1 MAVYKIFS
9 EKDAAIYSDAP
20 TQNTGRDEILDI
32 SSFNALNVP
41 GLGEDIQVA
50 RALVQFPSSEI
61 NDLISNNVTGSYK
74 AYLKLFLA
82 NGSSVPTN
90 YGIYAYPISGSW
102 NMGTGRRS
110 DSPITTNGVSWRYRD
125 SANSATTWNFS
136 PIAFY
141 DNNPK
146 ASGSVT
152 SQYGTVPGGGNW
164 YVALILSGSGTYI
177 RPEASQS
184 FTYTT
189 NKDLNID
196 VTQTVDLWYSG
207 TIANNGFILKQTSSI
222 EFSTSSFFSTA
233 YFSMDTHTIYPPQ
246 LEIKW
251 DDSSYVTGS
260 FSILTNGNFVSTL
273 SNNKGLYNMDSKQ
286 RFRVYNRDQ
295 FPARTFT
302 TSSVYLNNKYLP
314 TSSYWSIVDN
324 KTNEVV
330 IDFDTN
336 YTKISADTT
345 SNYFDVY
352 MNGLEPE
359 RYYKILIKSVL
370 NNTETVVID
379 NENYFKIVK

>member
-82 NGSSVPTN
+82 NGSNVPIN
-90 YGIYAYPISGSW
+90 YNIFAHPISGSW

-125 SANSATTWNFS
+125 SANGATSWLTS
-136 PIAFY
+136 PST
-141 DNNPK
+141 PGVT
-146 ASGSVT
+146 ASYSST
-152 SQYGTVPGGGNW
+152 TGGGNW
-164 YVALILSGSGTYI
+164 YTGSGGVNLNS
-177 RPEASQS
+177 SQS
-184 FTYTT
+184 FVYTT
-189 NKDLNID
+189 DKDLSID
-196 VTQTVDLWYSG
+196 VTNAVILWRSG
-207 TIANNGFILKQTSSI
+207 SIANNGFIVKQDTTI